1 MRNPNPRQRKRKLG
15 LGREMRRI
23 PGNRKK
29 DKKGEAEP
37 PQGRRWTSP
46 RLYDWFQKK
55 KTQKNNRNYK

>member
-1 MRNPNPRQRKRKLG
+1 MIVVSTKMISRSRMRNPNPRQRKRKLG

-37 PQGRRWTSP
+37 PQGRR
-46 RLYDWFQKK
+46 
-55 KTQKNNRNYK
+55 